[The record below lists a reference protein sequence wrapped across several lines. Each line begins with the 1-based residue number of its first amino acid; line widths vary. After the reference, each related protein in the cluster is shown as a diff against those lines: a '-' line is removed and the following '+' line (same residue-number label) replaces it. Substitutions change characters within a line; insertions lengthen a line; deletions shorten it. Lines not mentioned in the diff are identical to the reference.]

1 MTGLYNR
8 RGLELVAEHH
18 CLVAARAGEHVVAF
32 FIDLDGLKQ
41 INDGFGHRTGDE
53 ALVELADVIG
63 TVFRDSDIK
72 ARVGGDEFVVLI
84 NEDVPGRV
92 DHLLARIR
100 TEVEKRNRAAGRNHN
115 LSVSI
120 GIARHAPNA
129 RLDIE
134 KLLAEADKSMYDAKR
149 QAEPGVVRHGDRD
162 TPGSAASADV
172 TVKEAPNLALMF
184 LAL

>member
-1 MTGLYNR
+1 M
-8 RGLELVAEHH
+8 
-18 CLVAARAGEHVVAF
+18 
-32 FIDLDGLKQ
+32 
-41 INDGFGHRTGDE
+41 
-53 ALVELADVIG
+53 
-63 TVFRDSDIK
+63 
-72 ARVGGDEFVVLI
+72 VLI
-84 NEDVPGRV
+84 NEDAPGRV

-149 QAEPGVVRHGDRD
+149 QAEPGAVRHDSAESVGSVVNAAAPAKG
-162 TPGSAASADV
+162 TPNPD
-172 TVKEAPNLALMF
+172 LALML